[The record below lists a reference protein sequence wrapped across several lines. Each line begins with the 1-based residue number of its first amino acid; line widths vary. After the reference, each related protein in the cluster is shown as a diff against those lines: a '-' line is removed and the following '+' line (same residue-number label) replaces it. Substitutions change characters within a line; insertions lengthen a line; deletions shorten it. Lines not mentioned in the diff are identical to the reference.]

1 MSFRTTFLI
10 ALLALTCALPLAVL
24 ESRSTV
30 KMSGGST
37 SENIEPAIKEP
48 VTPASTA
55 SSPSMADTVGKKMA
69 RRFSPKRVE
78 RKYTPY
84 IKQVAQTHGVSPAL
98 VKAVIKVESGFN
110 PYAVSSVGAVGLMQV
125 LPETA
130 KRVGVT
136 NPHEPRANI
145 VAGVKYLKKLLV
157 MFENDEVLAVAA
169 YNSGPGK
176 VRKYGGVPPYKQ
188 TRVFVSRVMTY
199 YRSYLES

>member
-1 MSFRTTFLI
+1 MSFKTTFLV
-10 ALLALTCALPLAVL
+10 ALLALTFAVPLAVL

-30 KMSGGST
+30 KMSGGLT
-37 SENIEPAIKEP
+37 SENIEPAIKEQ
-48 VTPASTA
+48 VTSASTA
-55 SSPSMADTVGKKMA
+55 SSPSVADAVGKKMS

-84 IKQVAQTHGVSPAL
+84 IKQVARTHGVSPAL

-145 VAGVKYLKKLLV
+145 VAGVKYLKTLLV

-176 VRKYGGVPPYKQ
+176 VLKYGGIPPYKQ
-188 TRVFVSRVMTY
+188 TQIFVSRVMTY

>member
-1 MSFRTTFLI
+1 MSFKTTFLI
-10 ALLALTCALPLAVL
+10 ALLALACALPLAVL

-30 KMSGGST
+30 KMSGDLT
-37 SENIEPAIKEP
+37 RENIEPVIKEQASL
-48 VTPASTA
+48 TPAP
-55 SSPSMADTVGKKMA
+55 SSPSMVDMVGQKMG
-69 RRFSPKRVE
+69 RRFNPKRVE

-110 PYAVSSVGAVGLMQV
+110 PYAVSTVGAVGLMQV
-125 LPETA
+125 MPETA
-130 KRVGVT
+130 KQVGVT

-145 VAGVKYLKKLLV
+145 VAGVKYLKILLV

-176 VRKYGGVPPYKQ
+176 VLKYGGVPPYKQ
-188 TRVFVSRVMTY
+188 TRVFVNRVMTY